1 MSSITD
7 EGGPFVSEKERLF
20 SGLRQT
26 ETTEILDAESIKQ
39 HYINQRH
46 SIFHPPSDTS
56 KKKTKALTTQAS
68 AFKDFDKIIIYC
80 PTCQGFGRTS
90 RMWPYQLK
98 TLLPNAPN
106 TYAELVG
113 GLAFDDDTIFLHC
126 KYCNL
131 KLIPEV
137 DEVEKLDA
145 RTEDEYVIESLA
157 DTRVK
162 TQKPVIAAQKGR
174 YNKAL
179 KEHDEV
185 YKKRK
190 RDAMGKLAKPLDS
203 QQETKEPQDSTSLV

>member
-1 MSSITD
+1 MSSTD

-26 ETTEILDAESIKQ
+26 ETAEILDAESIKQ
-39 HYINQRH
+39 QFINQRH
-46 SIFHPPSDTS
+46 SVFHPTTNT
-56 KKKTKALTTQAS
+56 KKTKALTTQAS
-68 AFKDFDKIIIYC
+68 VFKDFDKIIIYC

-157 DTRVK
+157 DTRIK
-162 TQKPVIAAQKGR
+162 TSKPVIAAQKGR

-190 RDAMGKLAKPLDS
+190 RDAMGKLARPLDKEKK
-203 QQETKEPQDSTSLV
+203 ETTPQDSSNMVGGQ